1 VVSIYGGSGSQRTA
15 HAATGQWE
23 QLARECSSSAANG
36 CSARASAGFQPAFCE
51 TPAAHSLSVSLS
63 ASDDFFYVASLP
75 ARLPGSIILALI
87 PDEHLLMFSG
97 PEWLL
102 QVIGAST
109 KEEAG
114 RLILILWRAWFVRNE
129 WTHAGRWVGG
139 GRVDQVS
146 DKLLGVPGGKLLAG
160 RR

>member
-1 VVSIYGGSGSQRTA
+1 
-15 HAATGQWE
+15 
-23 QLARECSSSAANG
+23 
-36 CSARASAGFQPAFCE
+36 
-51 TPAAHSLSVSLS
+51 
-63 ASDDFFYVASLP
+63 
-75 ARLPGSIILALI
+75 
-87 PDEHLLMFSG
+87 MFSG

-139 GRVDQVS
+139 DASTRFLTNYWESLEGSSLQAVEDHKGKKPVEPMRAGVD
-146 DKLLGVPGGKLLAG
+146 GLA
-160 RR
+160 RT

>member
-1 VVSIYGGSGSQRTA
+1 MEEETEFHALVRCT
-15 HAATGQWE
+15 HAAT
-23 QLARECSSSAANG
+23 LRENM
-36 CSARASAGFQPAFCE
+36 RASW
-51 TPAAHSLSVSLS
+51 
-63 ASDDFFYVASLP
+63 
-75 ARLPGSIILALI
+75 LI

-139 GRVDQVS
+139 D
-146 DKLLGVPGGKLLAG
+146 A
-160 RR
+160 

>member
-1 VVSIYGGSGSQRTA
+1 LEEALVAANSTKVRIFAWKAIHGGLATKFNKHRRYLKLSAVCEICGMEEETKFHALVRCT
-15 HAATGQWE
+15 HAAT
-23 QLARECSSSAANG
+23 LRENM
-36 CSARASAGFQPAFCE
+36 RASW
-51 TPAAHSLSVSLS
+51 
-63 ASDDFFYVASLP
+63 
-75 ARLPGSIILALI
+75 LI
-87 PDEHLLMFSG
+87 PDERLLMFSG

-160 RR
+160 RRRP